1 MSLEGQNKELKMF
14 SEPQKQR
21 NKAENAQKRKNDIL
35 SQIFS
40 LNPLYVQQLY
50 LAQLSFI
57 SNDFKSY
64 KCAITKSIKFNES
77 KTLKRK

>member
-1 MSLEGQNKELKMF
+1 MSLEGKNKELHMF
-14 SEPQKQR
+14 FEPQKQR

-35 SQIFS
+35 SQILF

-50 LAQLSFI
+50 LAHFSFI
-57 SNDFKSY
+57 LNDFKSY

-77 KTLKRK
+77 EKLKRK